1 MKPIAWYDPSNG
13 MVSTDQHCP
22 LFTPLGQVWSLVP
35 EGDIQ
40 REIENLKSVM
50 VAAAEE
56 ISKHWDAHCDE
67 EGYGPVNLLRRLEAG
82 IPAEYGYKAGDF
94 HRLSSR
100 EWVGLS
106 DEEIQ
111 QGYETTGHYQ
121 TLRPQDR
128 FAVFALARAIE
139 AKLMEK
145 NQ

>member
-35 EGDIQ
+35 EKDNQ

-82 IPAEYGYKAGDF
+82 IPADYGYKAGDF
-94 HRLSSR
+94 YRLRSR
-100 EWVGLS
+100 KWVGLS
-106 DEEIQ
+106 DEEIRLQ
-111 QGYETTGHYQ
+111 WSAFWETECH
-121 TLRPQDR
+121 PWAID
-128 FAVFALARAIE
+128 FANAIV
-139 AKLMEK
+139 AKLKEK